1 MEVENEKIISEDKNV
16 IDVDKIDEPNIEEI
30 YDYILSLNMWGKYVY
45 LSGFESQNKV
55 IKKVRK

>member
-30 YDYILSLNMWGKYVY
+30 YDYILPLNMWGKYVY

>member
-1 MEVENEKIISEDKNV
+1 M

-30 YDYILSLNMWGKYVY
+30 YDFILPINMWGKYVY

-55 IKKVRK
+55 IKKVRKDLSSF